1 VNQRTLTPASAQCQ
15 PWCTH
20 HAGDGLCRTR
30 STAVAYGETVLTYTP
45 DEGHL
50 VWLMNTRDE
59 MTPAEAEQLAYA
71 LLAQV
76 AAARTAVAA

>member
-1 VNQRTLTPASAQCQ
+1 MFQLQATPTQAPCQ

-20 HAGDGLCRTR
+20 HGGDGLCRTR
-30 STAVAYGETVLTYTP
+30 STAVAYGETVLTYSP

-59 MTPAEAEQLAYA
+59 MTPAQAEQLACA

-76 AAARTAVAA
+76 AAARMAVAA